1 MTEKP
6 RKVREYRSDKQPEML
21 KQVQSEQEFR
31 KDNCNLLTK
40 RSLSVILG
48 ERNFNRIKDYLYYIL
63 LYSAQS
69 ALIKAS

>member
-31 KDNCNLLTK
+31 KDNWNLLTK

-63 LYSAQS
+63 LYSPQS